1 MLMASANHASSSVTD
16 LRGRTALVTGASSG
30 LGAHFARVL
39 HEAGATVVLAARR
52 IDRMDAA
59 VAAFGERA
67 HAIPMDVADEASILA
82 GFERIEAIVGVCDII
97 VNNAGISGGDFALKM
112 STDEWD
118 RVVNINLRAPFVV
131 AREGAKRLA
140 AAKKPGS
147 IINIASV
154 LGLRGSPQVA
164 AYMASKAG
172 LIHLTHALAVE
183 FARYGIR
190 VNAIAPGYF
199 KTEIS
204 ADFLASEHGQALVA
218 RIPQRAIGEMEHLSG
233 PLLLLAGDAGA
244 YMTGSVVVVDG
255 GLSVNSL

>member
-1 MLMASANHASSSVTD
+1 MND
-16 LRGRTALVTGASSG
+16 LSGRTALVTGASSG

-39 HEAGATVVLAARR
+39 HAAGATVVLAARR
-52 IDRMDAA
+52 IDRLDAA
-59 VAAFGERA
+59 VAACRERA
-67 HAIPMDVADEASILA
+67 HAIAMDVADEDSILA
-82 GFERIEAIVGVCDII
+82 AFERIEASVGICDII
-97 VNNAGISGGDFALKM
+97 VNNAGISGGAFALKM
-112 STDEWD
+112 STQEWD
-118 RVVNINLRAPFVV
+118 RVVDVNLRAPFVV

-140 AAKKPGS
+140 AARKSGS

-172 LIHLTHALAVE
+172 LIHLTHALAIE

-199 KTEIS
+199 KTDIS
-204 ADFLASEHGQALVA
+204 SEFLESDHGRALVA
-218 RIPQRAIGEMEHLSG
+218 RIPQRAIGEMEQLSG

-244 YMTGSVVVVDG
+244 YMTGSVIVVDG
-255 GLSVNSL
+255 GLSINSL

>member
-1 MLMASANHASSSVTD
+1 MTD
-16 LRGRTALVTGASSG
+16 LSGRTALVTGASSG

-39 HEAGATVVLAARR
+39 HDAGATVVLAARR
-52 IDRMDAA
+52 VARMDAA

-67 HAIPMDVADEASILA
+67 HTIAMDVADEASILE
-82 GFERIEAIVGVCDII
+82 GFERIEASVGTCDII
-97 VNNAGISGGDFALKM
+97 VNNAGISGDAFALKM
-112 STDEWD
+112 PTEQWD
-118 RVVNINLRAPFVV
+118 RVIDINLRAPFII

-147 IINIASV
+147 IINVASV

-172 LIHLTHALAVE
+172 LIHLTHALALE
-183 FARYGIR
+183 FARFRIR

-204 ADFLASEHGQALVA
+204 ADFLESEHGQALVA
-218 RIPQRAIGEMEHLSG
+218 RIPQRAIGELEHLTG
-233 PLLLLAGDAGA
+233 PLLLLASDAGA
-244 YMTGSVVVVDG
+244 YMTGSIVVVDG
-255 GLSVNSL
+255 GLSINSL

>member
-1 MLMASANHASSSVTD
+1 MND
-16 LRGRTALVTGASSG
+16 LTGRTALVTGASSG

-52 IDRMDAA
+52 RDRLDAA
-59 VAAFGERA
+59 VTAFGERA
-67 HAIPMDVADEASILA
+67 HAIAMDVADEDSILA
-82 GFERIEAIVGVCDII
+82 AFERIEASVGICDII
-97 VNNAGISGGDFALKM
+97 VNNAGISGEAFALKM
-112 STDEWD
+112 STSQWD
-118 RVVNINLRAPFVV
+118 RVVDVNLRAPFVV

-140 AAKKPGS
+140 AAKRPGS

-204 ADFLASEHGQALVA
+204 SDFLESEHGRTLVA

-255 GLSVNSL
+255 GLSINSL

>member
-1 MLMASANHASSSVTD
+1 MHD
-16 LRGRTALVTGASSG
+16 LSGRTALVTGASSG

-39 HEAGATVVLAARR
+39 HKSGATVVLAARR
-52 IDRMDAA
+52 IDRLDAA
-59 VAAFGERA
+59 VAALEERA
-67 HAIPMDVADEASILA
+67 HAIAMDVGDEASILA
-82 GFERIEAIVGVCDII
+82 GFERIEATVGICDII
-97 VNNAGISGGDFALKM
+97 VNNAGISGGAFALKM
-112 STDEWD
+112 STQEWD
-118 RVVNINLRAPFVV
+118 RVVDTNLRAPFVV

-140 AAKKPGS
+140 AAKKTGS

-172 LIHLTHALAVE
+172 LIHLTHALAIE

-204 ADFLASEHGQALVA
+204 SEFLESDHGRALVA

-233 PLLLLAGDAGA
+233 PLLLLASDAGA

-255 GLSVNSL
+255 GLSINSL

>member
-1 MLMASANHASSSVTD
+1 MAD
-16 LRGRTALVTGASSG
+16 LRGRIALVTGASSG

-52 IDRMDAA
+52 IDRLDAA
-59 VAAFGERA
+59 VAALGVRA
-67 HAIPMDVADEASILA
+67 HAIAMDVADEDSILEA
-82 GFERIEAIVGVCDII
+82 FARIEATVGTCDIV
-97 VNNAGISGGDFALKM
+97 VNNAGISGSAFALKL
-112 STDEWD
+112 STEEWD
-118 RVVNINLRAPFVV
+118 RVVDINLRAPFVI
-131 AREGAKRLA
+131 ARESAKRLA

-172 LIHLTHALAVE
+172 LIHLTHALAIE

-204 ADFLASEHGQALVA
+204 ADFLESEHGRALVA
-218 RIPQRAIGEMEHLSG
+218 RIPQRTIGEMEHLSG

-255 GLSVNSL
+255 GLSINGL

>member
-1 MLMASANHASSSVTD
+1 MHD
-16 LRGRTALVTGASSG
+16 LSGRTALVTGASSG

-39 HEAGATVVLAARR
+39 HESGATVVLAARR
-52 IDRMDAA
+52 IDRLDAA
-59 VAAFGERA
+59 VAALEERA
-67 HAIPMDVADEASILA
+67 HAIAMDVGDEASILA
-82 GFERIEAIVGVCDII
+82 AFERIEATVGICDII
-97 VNNAGISGGDFALKM
+97 VNNAGISGGAFALKM
-112 STDEWD
+112 STQEWD
-118 RVVNINLRAPFVV
+118 RVVDTNLRAPFVV

-140 AAKKPGS
+140 AAKKTGS

-172 LIHLTHALAVE
+172 LIHLTHALAIE

-204 ADFLASEHGQALVA
+204 SEFLESDHGRALVA

-233 PLLLLAGDAGA
+233 PLLLLASDAGA

-255 GLSVNSL
+255 GLSINSL